1 MAQVKLIDTIKA
13 NKLFENVPP
22 DDIKL
27 NFNQKDVLNFREGD
41 IIFQTGDAADQ
52 LFLLLEGEVKIKYV
66 APIDGQRIFEKSKGD
81 FFGEK
86 EFMEQAARRSS
97 AVANKAVSVFV
108 LGRKEIND
116 LIAKHRPILNS
127 IQRLD
132 PTRNDLSDYNTSKEI
147 YSEELSNLLKTTDT
161 LEPFAYS
168 PKKNTQEFSSPKIV
182 KGQDAVTA
190 ATPDEAAPGDEFPK
204 KFNRTFEDS
213 FNFSDFNQ
221 PAAQA
226 EPGIET
232 EKATVTENP
241 EPSALSW
248 DFTEPVSGLPDTH
261 SPSYEETDSV
271 SEAAPDNFSLNWD
284 TPTFGKE
291 TVAGFGASESG
302 MHIHIPE
309 DKPVIETESTLHGFV
324 DEEANVPEKEEEAAE
339 ENLTW
344 DFAAPVEEPLPESYA
359 KTAVDSFS
367 PTNKISEPGPALD
380 ETPESKSDTWFG
392 DDLTGDQPIR
402 EFEFDEF
409 GNLIAS
415 PSPNAVQE
423 EPGTPEVVKQ
433 NTIGTAYHEEVP
445 VNESVIE
452 PEPPDSE
459 DDELNEDKFIFNEPT
474 AEETV
479 SFGDNRFRF
488 SAPLQSQDIPDI
500 GHSDVH
506 KAEDLTTD
514 QLQLIIEAAQLTNSN
529 IKLDQVLSSIVQAV
543 SLLTQAD
550 RGTLYIV
557 DYPNHEIW
565 SKVIRGEDIEEIR
578 LDIGQGLAGW
588 VAQTGEIINIQDV
601 TKDNRFDP
609 DIDRQTGYKTKSM
622 LCFPIRNKSGIII
635 AVIQL
640 LNSKRGIFSALDETF
655 LTALSAHIAISL
667 ENAELVEQLLKTDR
681 LTSLGK
687 VAKFLISDIKKPIL
701 TIKHLAEHIR
711 KKNLSPDVNQV
722 ITMMIEQ
729 SNIVVDLVLT
739 TLSFSEGKAV
749 LNKKVIGSH
758 RVLAELLDL
767 LAEYVDYRKTK
778 LFKKLGPDVLL
789 NVDRREMYQAF
800 FQITKNACD
809 AMPQGGE
816 LYVTAR
822 VSPDDTKLVISFK
835 DKGVGIPDSILEKIF
850 EPFMSHGK
858 PNGVGLG
865 LPITEKIIKEHE
877 GNIHI
882 ESELGE
888 GATVVIELPIV
899 KEF

>member
-27 NFNQKDVLNFREGD
+27 SINQKDVLNFREGD
-41 IIFQTGDAADQ
+41 IIFQTGDQADQ
-52 LFLLLEGEVKIKYV
+52 LYLLLEGEVKIKYV
-66 APIDGQRIFEKSKGD
+66 APIDGQRIFEKLKGD
-81 FFGEK
+81 FFGER
-86 EFMEQAARRSS
+86 EFMEQALRRSS
-97 AVANKAVSVFV
+97 AVANKAVSLYI
-108 LGRKEIND
+108 LGRREINE
-116 LIAKHRPILNS
+116 LISKHRPILNS

-132 PTRNDLSDYNTSKEI
+132 PTRGDLSDYNTSKEI
-147 YSEELSNLLKTTDT
+147 YSEELSNLLKTSDT
-161 LEPFAYS
+161 LEPFAYTS
-168 PKKNTQEFSSPKIV
+168 KKNTQEFNPAKTTKETPQAGPGPESQGGSYPK
-182 KGQDAVTA
+182 
-190 ATPDEAAPGDEFPK
+190 PLS
-204 KFNRTFEDS
+204 RTFEDS
-213 FNFSDFNQ
+213 FNFSDFNTSAH
-221 PAAQA
+221 PAEEQQAAEKPPAEAYA
-226 EPGIET
+226 EPQ
-232 EKATVTENP
+232 
-241 EPSALSW
+241 SLSW
-248 DFTEPVSGLPDTH
+248 DFTEPEQILSEKPI
-261 SPSYEETDSV
+261 ETQESNSLRFDAPHESSADS
-271 SEAAPDNFSLNWD
+271 FSLNWD
-284 TPTFGKE
+284 TPTFADEPLKEQESLGE
-291 TVAGFGASESG
+291 TV
-302 MHIHIPE
+302 HIHIPE
-309 DKPVIETESTLHGFV
+309 FPTIEDAPVSPGFSSETETALPAPG
-324 DEEANVPEKEEEAAE
+324 EQAE
-339 ENLTW
+339 ESESLSW
-344 DFAAPVEEPLPESYA
+344 DFAAPDEDEKTGSGVFNDQQVEPLIPVLESPE
-359 KTAVDSFS
+359 
-367 PTNKISEPGPALD
+367 NKHD
-380 ETPESKSDTWFG
+380 NWFG
-392 DDLTGDQPIR
+392 DDLTGEQPIR

-415 PSPNAVQE
+415 KPEGPIQQE
-423 EPGTPEVVKQ
+423 PERSEAEPK
-433 NTIGTAYHEEVP
+433 HEEMSNFEPAVP
-445 VNESVIE
+445 KKIPQLAPESI
-452 PEPPDSE
+452 DQ
-459 DDELNEDKFIFNEPT
+459 DDEFDEDNFIFNEPP
-474 AEETV
+474 AEEAAK
-479 SFGDNRFRF
+479 FGDNRFKF
-488 SAPLQSQDIPDI
+488 TASLESKDMQAAQTGNEQ
-500 GHSDVH
+500 
-506 KAEDLTTD
+506 KADDLTTE
-514 QLQLIIEAAQLTNSN
+514 QLQLIIQAAQLTNSN

-543 SLLTQAD
+543 SLLTWAD

-565 SKVIRGEDIEEIR
+565 SKVIRGDDIEEIR
-578 LDIGQGLAGW
+578 LDLGQGLAGW

-601 TKDNRFDP
+601 SKDNRFDP
-609 DIDRQTGYKTKSM
+609 NIDRQTGYKTKSM

-640 LNSKRGIFSALDETF
+640 LNSKRGVFSSLDETF

-789 NVDRREMYQAF
+789 NVDKREMYQAF

-822 VSPDDTKLVISFK
+822 VSEDDSKLLIAFK
-835 DKGVGIPDSILEKIF
+835 DKGVGIPESILEKMF

-865 LPITEKIIKEHE
+865 LPITEKIVKEHD
-877 GNIHI
+877 GSIHI

-888 GATVVIELPIV
+888 GATVIIELPIV